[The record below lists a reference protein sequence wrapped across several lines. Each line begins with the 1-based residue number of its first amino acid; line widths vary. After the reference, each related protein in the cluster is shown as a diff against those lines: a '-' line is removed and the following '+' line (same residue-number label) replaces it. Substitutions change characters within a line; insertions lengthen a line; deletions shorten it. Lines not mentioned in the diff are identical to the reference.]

1 MLKLQFSDHLHAPVW
16 AMEKSFSIGKDDSNN
31 LVLES
36 ESISPVHAKIVRRNN
51 VFTLKDM
58 GSKTGTFINNSR
70 ITQKNIVCGD
80 TLRFGDV
87 SLRVVDPLDQNSDG
101 YWSLIADSSWLS
113 GQEFPLTFQPNKPT
127 LTIGRSKECD
137 LIIAGTHLSKRHVR
151 LKLLNKNRVSIEDLA
166 STNGTFLNGKRITR
180 AEARAGDCLRFDV
193 YSFRL
198 FGPGIDLPSS
208 SITQTRMDAICDDA
222 LYDNTQHKQDKEKKY
237 WKTRATCLGNREEA
251 ECKTRNLTATIVSL
265 WMCVALATFIAYL
278 AWALLQ

>member
-16 AMEKSFSIGKDDSNN
+16 AMEKSFSIGKDNSNN

-36 ESISPVHAKIVRRNN
+36 KSISAIHAKIVRRNN

-58 GSKTGTFINNSR
+58 GSKNGTFINDNR

-87 SLRVVDPLDQNSDG
+87 SLRVVDPFEQNPAG
-101 YWSLIADSSWLS
+101 YSSLIANSSWLS
-113 GQEFPLTFQPNKPT
+113 GQEFPLTFSPSKPAV
-127 LTIGRSKECD
+127 TIGRSKECD

-151 LKLLNKNRVSIEDLA
+151 LKLLNHNHLSIEDLA
-166 STNGTFLNGKRITR
+166 STNGTFLNGKRITH
-180 AEARAGDCLRFDV
+180 AKVKAGDCLRFDV
-193 YSFRL
+193 YSFRV
-198 FGPGIDLPSS
+198 FGPGIDLPNS
-208 SITQTRMDAICDDA
+208 SITQPRMDAIPDD
-222 LYDNTQHKQDKEKKY
+222 THTKQYKEKKF

-251 ECKTRNLTATIVSL
+251 QCKKRNLSTTIICL
-265 WMCVALATFIAYL
+265 WMCVTLASFIAYL